1 MDHDLQLLLSLAVGL
16 GVMHT
21 AVGVDHTLPFVV
33 LARAQRWPLPRTLRF
48 TTLCGVGHVLSS
60 VLLGAVGLAVG
71 AALAHLEFVES
82 LRGDLASG
90 VLSVFGLAY
99 AAWSWGR
106 EGRGHVHELP
116 RPGVTFWS
124 LFLVFV
130 LGPCEPLIPL
140 LMVPALEQSAWATAL
155 VAFTFGAATL
165 GTMVLLVTLAW
176 AGLGLAPLHRLE
188 GRANTLAG
196 LAIAASGLAIRLF
209 GI

>member
-1 MDHDLQLLLSLAVGL
+1 MGHDLQVLLTLAVGL

-21 AVGVDHTLPFVV
+21 AAGVDHTLPFVV
-33 LARAQRWPLPRTLRF
+33 LARAQRWPLRRTL
-48 TTLCGVGHVLSS
+48 TMTVLCGLGHVLSS
-60 VLLGAVGLAVG
+60 VLLGAVGLGLG
-71 AALAHLEFVES
+71 AALTRLEVLES
-82 LRGDLASG
+82 VRGDLASG
-90 VLSVFGLAY
+90 ALIVFGLAY

-106 EGRGHVHELP
+106 ETHHDHAWKV
-116 RPGVTFWS
+116 PGVTFWS

-140 LMVPALEQSAWATAL
+140 LMVPALQQSVGATAL
-155 VAFTFGAATL
+155 VAFTFGAATV
-165 GTMVLLVTLAW
+165 GTMVLLVSLAY

-209 GI
+209 GL

>member
-1 MDHDLQLLLSLAVGL
+1 MDHDLQLLLSLAVGI
-16 GVMHT
+16 GVLHT

-48 TTLCGVGHVLSS
+48 TMLCGLGHVLSS

-71 AALAHLEFVES
+71 AAVAHLEFVES

-90 VLSVFGLAY
+90 ALIVFGLAY

-106 EGRGHVHELP
+106 GHEHDLP

-196 LAIAASGLAIRLF
+196 LAIALSGLAIRLF